1 MCLCYSEGRDMFIST
16 DFLFQHC
23 STPVA
28 AGLCVVFRFV
38 KHREG
43 RLKEKKNT
51 KNSTLALEIALLSLS
66 SQMSEVHC

>member
-1 MCLCYSEGRDMFIST
+1 MFIST

-28 AGLCVVFRFV
+28 AELCVVFRFV

-43 RLKEKKNT
+43 RLKEKK
-51 KNSTLALEIALLSLS
+51 KHKKQYSCFRNSLVVSFQSNE
-66 SQMSEVHC
+66 